1 MVRIRRQMKIWNEE
15 ERFLWRKGS
24 ITVESA
30 FILPLFF
37 FAITMIAGMLDLY
50 HTTVLVQT
58 PCVKGQRNWV
68 CMPIVFPGTG
78 NLRWVWWMTEFVW
91 LMEPEKSEKC

>member
-1 MVRIRRQMKIWNEE
+1 MVRISQTDEIWNEE

-58 PCVKGQRNWV
+58 ALCEGAKELGMYAYCISGDRES
-68 CMPIVFPGTG
+68 
-78 NLRWVWWMTEFVW
+78 RWVW
-91 LMEPEKSEKC
+91 